1 MLQGRRALRLLP
13 TAEGLA
19 DAFLW
24 DVGCA
29 LRGGGVLLVPR
40 VAEAQLKPQ
49 QKDLRVKNV
58 KKFRYMKLIS
68 METSSSSD
76 DSCDSFA
83 SDNFA
88 NTKSKFRSDISEEL
102 ANVFYEDSD
111 NESFCGFSE
120 SEVQDVLDHCG
131 FLQKPRPDVTS
142 ELASIFHA
150 DSDDES
156 FCGFSESEI
165 QDGMRLQAAR
175 EGCRT
180 RSQGRLSGP
189 LRVAMKFPVRVH
201 STRATTNKKP
211 APPKPPENSDIIS
224 ISDSEDESGVNF
236 LEKRALNIK
245 QNKAMLAKLMSELES
260 FPGSFSGRPSVPGP
274 RSLSKTPRRRT
285 FPRMAA
291 RRNPERR
298 ARPLTRSRSRIL
310 GSLSALP
317 TEEEEEE
324 EDDKYMLVRKR
335 KALDALDD
343 DMPRSRRP
351 GSMTLPH
358 IIRPVEEITED
369 ELENICSNSR
379 EKIYN
384 RSLGSTCHQCRQK
397 TIDTKTNCR
406 NPDCWGIR
414 GQFCGP
420 CLRNRYGEEV
430 RDALLDPDWHCP
442 PCRGICNCSFCR
454 QRDGRCATGVLV
466 YLAKYHGFG
475 NVHAYLKSLKQEFEM
490 QVHNT

>member
-1 MLQGRRALRLLP
+1 METRRVR
-13 TAEGLA
+13 
-19 DAFLW
+19 
-24 DVGCA
+24 
-29 LRGGGVLLVPR
+29 
-40 VAEAQLKPQ
+40 
-49 QKDLRVKNV
+49 QKALRVKNV

-88 NTKSKFRSDISEEL
+88 NT
-102 ANVFYEDSD
+102 
-111 NESFCGFSE
+111 
-120 SEVQDVLDHCG
+120 
-131 FLQKPRPDVTS
+131 
-142 ELASIFHA
+142 
-150 DSDDES
+150 
-156 FCGFSESEI
+156 
-165 QDGMRLQAAR
+165 RLQAAR

-180 RSQGRLSGP
+180 RSQGRPSGP
-189 LRVAMKFPVRVH
+189 LRVAMKFPVRVR
-201 STRATTNKKP
+201 STRSAASKKP
-211 APPKPPENSDIIS
+211 APPQRSENSAIDS
-224 ISDSEDESGVNF
+224 NSDSEDESGMNF

-260 FPGSFSGRPSVPGP
+260 FPGSFSGRPSLPGP
-274 RSLSKTPRRRT
+274 RSAKTPRRRT
-285 FPRMAA
+285 FPGVAS

-317 TEEEEEE
+317 AEEEEE

-335 KALDALDD
+335 KALDILDD
-343 DMPRSRRP
+343 DIPRSRRP

-358 IIRPVEEITED
+358 VIRPVEEITED

-406 NPDCWGIR
+406 NPECWGIR

-490 QVHNT
+490 QV

>member
-1 MLQGRRALRLLP
+1 MDARRARP
-13 TAEGLA
+13 
-19 DAFLW
+19 FLQQQ
-24 DVGCA
+24 DGA
-29 LRGGGVLLVPR
+29 LNGTWNVTVYSNGNRNGGSAPG
-40 VAEAQLKPQ
+40 E
-49 QKDLRVKNV
+49 QKDCRAKKNF
-58 KKFRYMKLIS
+58 KKFRYVKLIS
-68 METSSSSD
+68 METPSSSD

-88 NTKSKFRSDISEEL
+88 NT
-102 ANVFYEDSD
+102 
-111 NESFCGFSE
+111 
-120 SEVQDVLDHCG
+120 
-131 FLQKPRPDVTS
+131 
-142 ELASIFHA
+142 
-150 DSDDES
+150 
-156 FCGFSESEI
+156 
-165 QDGMRLQAAR
+165 RLQADR

-180 RSQGRLSGP
+180 RSQCTRSGP
-189 LRVAMKFPVRVH
+189 LRVAMKFPTR
-201 STRATTNKKP
+201 STRGAANKRTVP
-211 APPKPPENSDIIS
+211 SEPPENSVTDS
-224 ISDSEDESGVNF
+224 NSDSEDESGMNF

-260 FPGSFSGRPSVPGP
+260 FPGSFPGRRSLPGP
-274 RSLSKTPRRRT
+274 SSRPKTPRRRT
-285 FPRMAA
+285 FPGVAC

-298 ARPLTRSRSRIL
+298 ARPLTRSRSRVL
-310 GSLSALP
+310 GSLMALP

-324 EDDKYMLVRKR
+324 EEEDKYMLVRKR
-335 KALDALDD
+335 KPMVGYMNED
-343 DMPRSRRP
+343 DMPRGRRP
-351 GSMTLPH
+351 GPMTLPH
-358 IIRPVEEITED
+358 VVRPVDEITEE

-406 NPDCWGIR
+406 NPECWGVR

-430 RDALLDPDWHCP
+430 RDALLDPNWHCP

-490 QVHNT
+490 QG